1 MSTDQPINERDDARK
16 ISDNVSRDA
25 GGTGKSTMKR
35 RTFLMGL
42 PIVPLLPAVL
52 QAQDGGAPKAKAAG
66 KGAAGG
72 DNSAPKWAGKLQH
85 SDGTVVD
92 ADGNAQPGFA
102 HTGSESQQADPK
114 APYQMPLTQEEQ
126 DIMDGKKGPELAKV
140 MKIVVG
146 HGNAFGA
153 PKLVDLGGAPHCS
166 LYTGTDYM
174 KPMID
179 LFQECADA
187 GLKTYAPYT
196 VNPRCYDVYNVNNNA
211 TDMELIYEGYK
222 YQRDLDW
229 VHAQLGAPDLNYRSC
244 ACYVPEVGNAPPPGT
259 YVAWAESSAIN
270 YGNSALGL
278 RTNRNAGGMELL
290 CGLLGKAP
298 LFGLM
303 TDEGRMANWLVEV
316 KTSKEP
322 DLGVLGTAIGL
333 KVIDGVP
340 FIVGIDQYLGTEVS
354 NDNMHLL
361 KKMGSATA
369 ASGAV
374 GLYHVENL
382 TPDAK
387 QKGRK
392 LLKKGYQTY
401 VYDDAEQARVL
412 GNFPVEWEGRP
423 EDPTVALIGCPH
435 NTYKEILDWGTKV
448 TAAVEKR
455 GLKTAAIPTKL
466 FCSNVV
472 RDHLVKEHPLL
483 VGKMTEAKMRFTNM
497 CTVSYAGMKGFSER
511 TFGVTNSPKTRNY
524 YPSVRYLKDD
534 ALLEVICTGK
544 IPKGA

>member
-1 MSTDQPINERDDARK
+1 
-16 ISDNVSRDA
+16 
-25 GGTGKSTMKR
+25 MKR
-35 RTFLMGL
+35 REFVKGAA
-42 PIVPLLPAVL
+42 LLPASGALLVAIPAL
-52 QAQDGGAPKAKAAG
+52 ADSSTTDTAAQAGKAA
-66 KGAAGG
+66 AAGTAG
-72 DNSAPKWAGKLQH
+72 SQKQEVPAYAGKLQH
-85 SDGTVVD
+85 SDGIVID

-102 HTGSESQQADPK
+102 HTSSGAQQADPK
-114 APYQMPLTQEEQ
+114 APYQMPLTKEEQ

-153 PKLVDLGGAPHCS
+153 EKLVDLGGAPHCS
-166 LYTGTDYM
+166 LYTGSDYM

-211 TDMELIYEGYK
+211 TDMQIIFEGYR

-229 VHAQLGAPDLNYRSC
+229 VHVQLGAPDLNYRSC
-244 ACYVPEVGNAPPPGT
+244 ACYVPEVGNAPPAGT

-270 YGNSALGL
+270 YGNSALGI

-290 CGLLGKAP
+290 CGILGKAP

-316 KTSKEP
+316 KTTKEP

-340 FIVGIDQYLGTEVS
+340 FITGMEKTLGTEVS
-354 NDNMHLL
+354 DDNMHLL

-392 LLKKGYQTY
+392 LLTKGYQTY
-401 VYDDAEQARVL
+401 VFDDAEQARVL
-412 GNFPVEWEGRP
+412 GNFPVESEGRP
-423 EDPTVALIGCPH
+423 KAPTVALIGCPH
-435 NTYKEILDWGTKV
+435 NTYKEIIDWGKKV
-448 TAAVEKR
+448 TDAIEKR
-455 GLKTAAIPTKL
+455 GLKASAIPTKL

-472 RDHLVKEHPLL
+472 RDHIIKDEPLL
-483 VGKMTEAKMRFTNM
+483 VGKMVEANMRFTNM

-511 TFGVTNSPKTRNY
+511 VYGVTNSPKTRNY
-524 YPSVRYLKDD
+524 FPDVRYLKDD
-534 ALLEVICTGK
+534 ALLEVILTGK
-544 IPKGA
+544 IPKNA

>member
-1 MSTDQPINERDDARK
+1 
-16 ISDNVSRDA
+16 
-25 GGTGKSTMKR
+25 MKR
-35 RTFLMGL
+35 REFVKG
-42 PIVPLLPAVL
+42 VALLPASGAL
-52 QAQDGGAPKAKAAG
+52 LSIPGCTDSSTTDTAAQAGKAATAG
-66 KGAAGG
+66 TAGSQQQKGFAINKMLAIKGE
-72 DNSAPKWAGKLQH
+72 PH
-85 SDGTVVD
+85 SDMTATGPDGTP
-92 ADGNAQPGFA
+92 QSGFA
-102 HTGSESQQADPK
+102 HTSSEAQQADPK

-140 MKIVVG
+140 MKIVVA

-166 LYTGTDYM
+166 LY
-174 KPMID
+174 

-196 VNPRCYDVYNVNNNA
+196 VNPRCYDVYNVNNNE
-211 TDMELIYEGYK
+211 TDMQLIYEGYK

-244 ACYVPEVGNAPPPGT
+244 VCYAPEVGNAPPPGT
-259 YVAWAESSAIN
+259 YVAWAESSATN

-303 TDEGRMANWLVEV
+303 TDEGRKANWLIEV

-322 DLGVLGTAIGL
+322 DLGVLGTAIGI
-333 KVIDGVP
+333 KVVDGVP
-340 FIVGIDQYLGTEVS
+340 FITGMDQYLGTEVS

-369 ASGAV
+369 AAGAV

-387 QKGRK
+387 EKGRG
-392 LLKKGYQTY
+392 LLKEGYQTY

-412 GNFPVEWEGRP
+412 STFPVEWEGRP

-435 NTYKEILDWGTKV
+435 NTYEEILDWGTKV
-448 TAAVEKR
+448 TEAVEKR
-455 GLKTAAIPTKL
+455 GVNTAIPTRL
-466 FCSNVV
+466 FCANVV
-472 RDHLVKEHPLL
+472 RDRLVKEHPLL
-483 VGKMTEAKMRFTNM
+483 VGKMTEANVRFTNM
-497 CTVSYAGMKGFSER
+497 CVVSYAGMKGFSDR
-511 TFGVTNSPKTRNY
+511 IYGITNSPKTRNY

-534 ALLEVICTGK
+534 AILEVILTGK
-544 IPKGA
+544 IPKDA